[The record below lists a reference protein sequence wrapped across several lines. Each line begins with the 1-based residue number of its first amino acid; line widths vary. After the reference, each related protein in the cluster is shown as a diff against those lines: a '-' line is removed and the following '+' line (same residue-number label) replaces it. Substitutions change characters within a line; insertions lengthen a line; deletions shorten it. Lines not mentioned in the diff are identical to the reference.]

1 MCSNRKENTLGIISR
16 CIWLICIC
24 LAGNASAVSM
34 SKSEYDLLPVY
45 CKNQGNVSERYY
57 KPDNETKWRRTL
69 EKNYGHIHH
78 YCWAMVHI
86 ARSYKAGL
94 PESQRRYNLTSAIA
108 DIQYSLE
115 RSTEDFALI
124 PEMYTR
130 LGEAYLGLRDD
141 KNAEVVFEK
150 AWTVNPA
157 YSPAYVWWAQH
168 LLSQGK
174 KREAL
179 AVAEEGMKNSPDSK
193 SLDKLIKDIQRAG
206 RVTNK

>member
-1 MCSNRKENTLGIISR
+1 MGTISR
-16 CIWLICIC
+16 CVWLICML
-24 LAGNASAVSM
+24 LAGNACATTM

-45 CKNQGNVSERYY
+45 CRNQGNVSGQHY
-57 KPDNETKWRRTL
+57 KPDNEAKWRNAL
-69 EKNYGHIHH
+69 ERNYAHIHH

-94 PESQRRYNLTSAIA
+94 SESQRRYSLTTAIA

-115 RSTEDFALI
+115 RSTEDFVLI

-141 KNAEVVFEK
+141 KNAEAAFEK

-168 LLSQGK
+168 QLSQGK

-179 AVAEEGMKNSPDSK
+179 AIAEDGMKNSPNSK
-193 SLDKLIKDIQRAG
+193 SLDKLIKDIQGTG
-206 RVTNK
+206 RVTSK